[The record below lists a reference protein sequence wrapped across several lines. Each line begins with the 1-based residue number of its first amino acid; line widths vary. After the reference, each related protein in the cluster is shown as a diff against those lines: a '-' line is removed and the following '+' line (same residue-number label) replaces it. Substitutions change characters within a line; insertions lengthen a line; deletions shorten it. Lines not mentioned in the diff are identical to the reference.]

1 MYNKIYW
8 NITKNEQNQEVNL
21 VKGVMK
27 ICSRFAGEHPCRSGI
42 SIKLQSNLI
51 EITLRHGFS
60 PVNLLHIFRT
70 PLSENTSGWLL
81 LNELTHLRAIVF
93 RLSWIG
99 VNISQFFS
107 HRFCVVILK

>member
-8 NITKNEQNQEVNL
+8 NINKNEQNPEVLL

-27 ICSRFAGEHPCRSGI
+27 ICSRFAGEYPCRSVI
-42 SIKLQSNLI
+42 STKLQSNLI
-51 EITLRHGFS
+51 EITIRHGFS